1 MSVRVSAVVKGL
13 FSLEEVRS
21 LSVSQLGSALEEEFR
36 FDHFAWQREN
46 GVLITEPT
54 RAEGLSRILYRCAAC
69 GREGGMEASGTG
81 ITCRRCGKHWELTE
95 AGALAADRGETEF
108 ESIPAWYAWEREEI
122 RKSLLDGSYRLDVPV
137 KIGMMVDYKAIYM
150 VGEGRLA
157 HDKEGFHLTG
167 CGGRLDYRQSPL
179 SSYGLYADYFWYE
192 LADVICIGG
201 GDALYYCFPQDCGD
215 VVARTRQAAEELYKL
230 RRAALRSRDLP
241 EKE

>member
-1 MSVRVSAVVKGL
+1 
-13 FSLEEVRS
+13 
-21 LSVSQLGSALEEEFR
+21 
-36 FDHFAWQREN
+36 
-46 GVLITEPT
+46 
-54 RAEGLSRILYRCAAC
+54 
-69 GREGGMEASGTG
+69 MEASGTG

-167 CGGRLDYRQSPL
+167 CGGGWITASLPSAPTV
-179 SSYGLYADYFWYE
+179 STPITSGMNW
-192 LADVICIGG
+192 
-201 GDALYYCFPQDCGD
+201 
-215 VVARTRQAAEELYKL
+215 RT
-230 RRAALRSRDLP
+230 
-241 EKE
+241 